1 MNDVYCREK
10 IKTIHRITCTCT
22 PKKFTKNLSTEEKH
36 HKNIKKKLQNKKST
50 KKESTGKKVHKEK
63 IHSIIFPP
71 TKREKYS

>member
-36 HKNIKKKLQNKKST
+36 HKNILKNCRIKNPQKKNPQEKKST
-50 KKESTGKKVHKEK
+50 KK
-63 IHSIIFPP
+63 
-71 TKREKYS
+71 KYTV